1 MKKEWHFYIDTGG
14 TFTDCIGH
22 EVGGRFQRVKVL
34 SRGSLTA
41 KIERKISD
49 NKFLLTKESCWPQ
62 SFPIGFNFEWSGGG
76 SKITK
81 VSHWDNSKKIIFVKN
96 RIINFV
102 V

>member
-62 SFPIGFNFEWSGGG
+62 SFPIGFNFERSGGG

-81 VSHWDNSKKIIFVKN
+81 VSHWDNSK
-96 RIINFV
+96 R
-102 V
+102 